1 MKTVKVAHA
10 AHGVD
15 EPADVAS
22 IEAILAR
29 QDARA

>member
-22 IEAILAR
+22 IEAILAKH
-29 QDARA
+29 RA

>member
-1 MKTVKVAHA
+1 VAHA

-22 IEAILAR
+22 IEAILAKH
-29 QDARA
+29 RA